1 MIPSSQSDEQE
12 LSIGNTTN
20 APELVADVDNVS
32 RNTSWSITPERNMD
46 NDDMEIDKELSALS
60 SMTTPPTDGWLSSQH
75 GSQSSDPGTPPPSGP
90 SSMPPTPVALD
101 RASKTAQ
108 IIAEIK
114 AKAYATATSSP
125 EPVTL
130 ELDDHSDTSSDEEQ
144 DIFPMLLQPK
154 IVPSA

>member
-12 LSIGNTTN
+12 LSIENATN
-20 APELVADVDNVS
+20 APESVADANNVS
-32 RNTSWSITPERNMD
+32 QNTSWPMTPERNMD
-46 NDDMEIDKELSALS
+46 NNDMEIDQELPELSP
-60 SMTTPPTDGWLSSQH
+60 MTTPPTDGWLSSQH

-90 SSMPPTPVALD
+90 SSIPPTPVALD

-114 AKAYATATSSP
+114 AKAYATVTSSP

-130 ELDDHSDTSSDEEQ
+130 ELDDHSDTSSDEE
-144 DIFPMLLQPK
+144 DIFPMLLKPK
-154 IVPSA
+154 IVSSA